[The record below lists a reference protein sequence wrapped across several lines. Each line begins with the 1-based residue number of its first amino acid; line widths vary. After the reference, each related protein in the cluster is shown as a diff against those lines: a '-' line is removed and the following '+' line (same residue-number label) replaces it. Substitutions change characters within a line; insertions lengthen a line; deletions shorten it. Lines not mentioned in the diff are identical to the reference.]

1 MNLLVGLTV
10 SKIEELV
17 KTGEKIQAI
26 KRVEDI
32 SGMEKVIKKFE
43 DLKKLCGNHE
53 SMLRIMKAFDEEKP
67 NKVEY
72 KPHFLNVMLHLYE
85 K

>member
-43 DLKKLCGNHE
+43 DLKKLCGNQE
-53 SMLRIMKAFDEEKP
+53 SMLRIMKAFDGEKP
-67 NKVEY
+67 NRVCRIQAS
-72 KPHFLNVMLHLYE
+72 FLKCDVAFV
-85 K
+85 